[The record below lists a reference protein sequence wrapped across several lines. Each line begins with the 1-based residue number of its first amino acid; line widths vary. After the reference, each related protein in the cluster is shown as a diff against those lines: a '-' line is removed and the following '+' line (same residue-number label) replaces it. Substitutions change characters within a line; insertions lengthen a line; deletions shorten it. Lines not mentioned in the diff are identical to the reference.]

1 MRMLYARMDT
11 LPPEL
16 QMFMQDCPPELEARR
31 DRIAAREIVTR
42 NLLALGEG
50 VRLTL
55 CWDLAPEVPNYRDRY
70 NLMGFLSD
78 KLALMDFED
87 GRLGK
92 VEPAGQAFKRFAAL
106 MQGATAVR
114 RLFAEPGLVAV
125 EVERETGGP
134 LQVLWAGGDAFS
146 GEDQAA
152 RPVSWPWPA
161 PTATIVDALGV
172 AYPAE
177 LRDGRLALAVGVTPL
192 LVTA

>member
-1 MRMLYARMDT
+1 
-11 LPPEL
+11 
-16 QMFMQDCPPELEARR
+16 
-31 DRIAAREIVTR
+31 
-42 NLLALGEG
+42 
-50 VRLTL
+50 
-55 CWDLAPEVPNYRDRY
+55 
-70 NLMGFLSD
+70 
-78 KLALMDFED
+78 
-87 GRLGK
+87 
-92 VEPAGQAFKRFAAL
+92 
-106 MQGATAVR
+106 
-114 RLFAEPGLVAV
+114 LFAEPGLVAV

-134 LQVLWAGGDAFS
+134 LQVLWAEGDAFS